1 MCGAC
6 PCTGVSIESNLRSTP
21 MESKVTQLVQ
31 TAILVFLAFILI
43 SAASAQT
50 LTVLYSFTGKQDGS
64 APSAEL
70 VLGKN
75 GNLYGTTSSGGS
87 TSNCQYG
94 CGTVFEVTP
103 SGGERVLHAFI
114 GSNGAYP
121 AGKLVF
127 DASGNLYGTTLFGG
141 DLQCVLGSQPG

>member
-1 MCGAC
+1 
-6 PCTGVSIESNLRSTP
+6 
-21 MESKVTQLVQ
+21 MESKVAQVVR

-75 GNLYGTTSSGGS
+75 GNLYGTTSYGGS

-103 SGGERVLHAFI
+103 SGDERVLHAFI

-127 DASGNLYGTTLFGG
+127 DASGNLYGTTRFGG
-141 DLQCVLGSQPG
+141 DLQCVLGSQPGCGTVFKITPSGKETVLY